1 MSETFEQMA
10 LRVACE
16 EGITS
21 RSGDEETERQRIV
34 AFATRIRDE
43 LCKGQEPATAVVGKV
58 GDSGGSNMLTNLLP
72 MGTKL
77 YLHPALPEALR
88 RERDTFYMDYRMK
101 CDAETKALYGQ
112 LAAMTQELAEWKT
125 ACEQKTE
132 IMQSHSDERQELQR
146 QVLALTQE
154 RDAYQHTCHNI
165 ADELEGKK

>member
-1 MSETFEQMA
+1 MSETFEVMA

-21 RSGDEETERQRIV
+21 RSGDEETECQRIV

-77 YLHPALPEALR
+77 YLHPSPIPALPQDDTALKQYGAKLL
-88 RERDTFYMDYRMK
+88 REWVAKIMANGCTSAVTNMSRM
-101 CDAETKALYGQ
+101 
-112 LAAMTQELAEWKT
+112 
-125 ACEQKTE
+125 
-132 IMQSHSDERQELQR
+132 
-146 QVLALTQE
+146 
-154 RDAYQHTCHNI
+154 
-165 ADELEGKK
+165 ADELEGK

>member
-1 MSETFEQMA
+1 MSETFEVMA

-77 YLHPALPEALR
+77 YLHPSPIPALPQDDTALKQYGAKLLR
-88 RERDTFYMDYRMK
+88 KYSKHTEDCALERNTNND
-101 CDAETKALYGQ
+101 C
-112 LAAMTQELAEWKT
+112 
-125 ACEQKTE
+125 
-132 IMQSHSDERQELQR
+132 
-146 QVLALTQE
+146 
-154 RDAYQHTCHNI
+154 TCGL